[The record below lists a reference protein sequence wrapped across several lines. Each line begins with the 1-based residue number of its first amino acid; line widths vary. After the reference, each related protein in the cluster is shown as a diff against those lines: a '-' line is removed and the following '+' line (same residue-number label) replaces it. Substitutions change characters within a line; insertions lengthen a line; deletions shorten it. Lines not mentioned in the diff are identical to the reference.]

1 MTPWWPTGFGGA
13 VTPVRVLIRLSPPL
27 VGDLLARLVRSDET
41 DPAVE
46 VSTDAS
52 AGDAD
57 ILITSEPV
65 PSDPPPTVMVLE
77 DPIAPGTATVL
88 GGGRTEE
95 IEVLDLDADRRRRP
109 RPLRARS
116 ARSS

>member
-1 MTPWWPTGFGGA
+1 MTPWWPTGLGVA

-27 VGDLLARLVRSDET
+27 VGDLLARLVRENDT

-52 AGDAD
+52 PGDAD

-65 PSDPPPTVMVLE
+65 PSNPPPTVVVLTE
-77 DPIAPGTATVL
+77 PMAPGTATVL

-95 IEVLDLDADRRRRP
+95 IEVLDLDAIASVVRHLCQP
-109 RPLRARS
+109 ATPGT
-116 ARSS
+116 